1 MSAGAYRAAATLLVL
16 LACTGATMAMDLEV
30 VVHDGATDGPGLRNL
45 DLLLCK
51 GAFSGSTL
59 RSGRSSVS
67 PCTAVAT
74 TDARGR
80 ALFEGVDAGEVFV
93 RALTIGCGPFEWPV
107 TVGSSGAP
115 QKIDVVV
122 PATGMLTV
130 RLERVDKDGKAFPLA
145 DSRVEFQLKA
155 QADQP
160 AFPRLSST
168 GTATDSKGFAR
179 LCLPAE
185 VEFEVT
191 VRAHGYQDGAL
202 PRQQLKPGETAT
214 AQIVLRAR

>member
-51 GAFSGSTL
+51 GG
-59 RSGRSSVS
+59 

-122 PATGMLTV
+122 PATGKLTV

-168 GTATDSKGFAR
+168 GMETDSKGFAR
-179 LCLPAE
+179 LCLPAG

-191 VRAHGYQDGAL
+191 VRAQGYQDGAL

>member
-1 MSAGAYRAAATLLVL
+1 MTASRLAMVVATLLLFARV
-16 LACTGATMAMDLEV
+16 AVATDLEV
-30 VVHDGATDGPGLRNL
+30 VVHDSAPTGPPVVNL

-51 GAFSGSTL
+51 GG
-59 RSGRSSVS
+59 

-74 TDARGR
+74 TDGKGR
-80 ALFEGVDAGEVFV
+80 ALFEGVDAGDVFV

-122 PATGMLTV
+122 PATGKLTV

-145 DSRVEFQLKA
+145 DSRVEFLLKA
-155 QADQP
+155 KADQL

-168 GTATDSKGFAR
+168 GTETDSKGFTR
-179 LCLPAE
+179 LCLPAGVELE
-185 VEFEVT
+185 VI
-191 VRAHGYQDGAL
+191 VRAQGYQDGAL
-202 PRQQLKPGETAT
+202 PPQQLEPGESAT
-214 AQIVLRAR
+214 ASIALRPR